1 MDLSR
6 FDARDLGF
14 ATDAVKPF
22 EDLTAYELARRV
34 RVERALAMGDAL
46 ASLIAA
52 LTLLPARLLGFP
64 RRPTAEPVRARTA
77 RSM

>member
-14 ATDAVKPF
+14 AADAVKPF

-34 RVERALAMGDAL
+34 RVERALAMGDAF

-52 LTLLPARLLGFP
+52 VTLLPARLLGLP
-64 RRPTAEPVRARTA
+64 RRAAAEPARIRTA
-77 RSM
+77 R

>member
-14 ATDAVKPF
+14 AADAVKPF
-22 EDLTAYELARRV
+22 EDLTAHELARRV
-34 RVERALAMGDAL
+34 RVERALAMGDAI

-52 LTLLPARLLGFP
+52 VTLLPARLLGLP
-64 RRPTAEPVRARTA
+64 RRPAAQPVRARSV
-77 RSM
+77 R